1 MEKGMQNNMNIEPED
16 ISRVFQN
23 SLHVVQGHHDVLP
36 DLLNDTGHLLMKASK
51 KLTTT
56 QLILIVAGVAIAS
69 IFVAKKMDV
78 DLDMDM

>member
-1 MEKGMQNNMNIEPED
+1 MEKGMQNSSKIEPED

-36 DLLNDTGHLLMKASK
+36 DLLTDTGNLLMKASK
-51 KLTTT
+51 KLSTT

-69 IFVAKKMDV
+69 IFVAKKVEEEMD
-78 DLDMDM
+78 